1 MNFQRT
7 GNGWMVSSFYRF
19 WASEQVFYLHL
30 HSFTKK
36 SKVLKSHIPIL
47 HQVHCDTNRH
57 RSKLV
62 NGYIIHGL
70 LREMWLKVFTEVV
83 FKELHLLWKLVFL
96 ALSNFFENEV
106 LRKRQI
112 WTIYRHILP
121 GKLWKAPQKKKKKPD
136 ARAHNDRSYGREKC
150 GKKSLPYFFFHFD
163 ACWNGCRSFGKKKDK
178 KYGRHHKPWISTM
191 ISSHSFLIVMSSL
204 VDYCWTIMIAVARL
218 LIVCPWI
225 KKNRRVC

>member
-136 ARAHNDRSYGREKC
+136 ARAHNDRSKFENI
-150 GKKSLPYFFFHFD
+150 
-163 ACWNGCRSFGKKKDK
+163 NG
-178 KYGRHHKPWISTM
+178 
-191 ISSHSFLIVMSSL
+191 V
-204 VDYCWTIMIAVARL
+204 
-218 LIVCPWI
+218 
-225 KKNRRVC
+225 